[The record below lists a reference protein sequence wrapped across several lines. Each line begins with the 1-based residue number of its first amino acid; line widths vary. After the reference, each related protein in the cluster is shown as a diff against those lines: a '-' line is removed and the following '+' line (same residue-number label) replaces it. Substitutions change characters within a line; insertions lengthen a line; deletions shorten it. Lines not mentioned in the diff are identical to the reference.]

1 LVFNHKYSKMR
12 KHYPFFVLSVV
23 FALCGPVLFAQEGG
37 QMEGQTVA
45 QTGLQAYK
53 APLRWRVRG
62 LDLSSFFGTQN
73 TATGTGALTACT
85 SCYENVADGYQV
97 MNALTTGNSNTGVGF
112 QALALVTTGGSNT
125 AIGWAALNITNSTGN
140 TAVGAAAMESNTS
153 GSNNTGVGAN
163 ALGSSTGSNDV
174 AIGAEAFSNAFSE
187 SYSTMVGAGAGSHS
201 ESSSGYNT
209 AIGYNTLFG
218 AGHSMGG
225 PVSTGSYNLVAGAN
239 AMYYNTTGSY
249 NDAAGFY
256 SLYANTSGSFNANNG
271 AFSEYQ
277 NTSGQ
282 GNVADGFFGLFENT
296 SGNYNTAV
304 GFQTLMSNTTG
315 SNNTVVGAN
324 AEVNTGALSNAT
336 ALGAGATVSSSNAVM
351 VGNSSVTSI
360 GGYANW
366 TNFSDGRY
374 KKNIQSNVPGLAF
387 INKLTP
393 VTYTLDID
401 GIETVL
407 HKGQSTGSSVAGG
420 PASLSSVIGGL
431 GNPANDPVMKQAQQD
446 KSAITYTGFVAQD
459 VEKAADSLNFS
470 FSGIDKPKDANQNFY
485 GLRYGD
491 FVPPLVKAVQELSKS
506 SDSKDSAIS
515 AVITAEDSLRMQ
527 MVGLRAQVAEL
538 RAMILAQ
545 KSSASLDQNA
555 PNPFTGSTVIG
566 YTLPLGVTSA
576 QMQISDIDGKVMAV
590 IPLTGSGRSSITA
603 DVAGYAAGTY
613 TYSLMVNGRIV
624 STKKMVSVR

>member
-1 LVFNHKYSKMR
+1 MR
-12 KHYPFFVLSVV
+12 KHYPFFALSVA
-23 FALCGPVLFAQEGG
+23 FALCGQLLFAQTG
-37 QMEGQTVA
+37 V

-112 QALALVTTGGSNT
+112 QALALATTGSSNT
-125 AIGWAALNITNSTGN
+125 AIGWAALDITNSTGN
-140 TAVGAAAMESNTS
+140 TAIGAAAMENNTS
-153 GSNNTGVGAN
+153 GSNNTGVGAS

-174 AIGAEAFSNAFSE
+174 ALGAFAFLNAFSE
-187 SYSTMVGAGAGSHS
+187 SYSTMVGAQAGSHS
-201 ESSSGYNT
+201 ESSGGYNT
-209 AIGYNTLFG
+209 AIGYNALFG
-218 AGHSMGG
+218 AGWSGG
-225 PVSTGSYNLVAGAN
+225 HTSTGSYNLVAGAE
-239 AMYYNTTGSY
+239 AMYNNTTGSY
-249 NDAAGFY
+249 NDAVGFY
-256 SLYANTSGSFNANNG
+256 SLYANTSGSFNDNSG
-271 AFSEYQ
+271 AFSEYE

-282 GNVADGFFGLFENT
+282 GNVADGFFGLFENST
-296 SGNYNTAV
+296 GSYNTAI
-304 GFQTLMSNTTG
+304 GFQALTTNTTG

-324 AEVNTGALSNAT
+324 AEVSSGVLSNAT
-336 ALGAGATVSSSNAVM
+336 ALGAGATVAASNAVM

-401 GIETVL
+401 GIEAKM
-407 HKGQSTGSSVAGG
+407 HKEKPSMPVTLAGG
-420 PASLSSVIGGL
+420 PGSSSS
-431 GNPANDPVMKQAQQD
+431 ADDPVMKQAQQE
-446 KSAITYTGFVAQD
+446 KSAVTYTGFVAQD
-459 VEKAADSLNFS
+459 VEKAADSLNFV
-470 FSGIDKPKDANQNFY
+470 FSGIDKPKDANQSFY

-506 SDSKDSAIS
+506 SESKDSAID
-515 AVITAEDSLRMQ
+515 AVVTAEDSLRMQ
-527 MVGLRAQVAEL
+527 MASLRAQVAEL
-538 RAMILAQ
+538 RAMLLAQ
-545 KSSASLDQNA
+545 KSSASLDQNF

-566 YTLPLGVTSA
+566 YCLPQGVSSA
-576 QMQISDIDGKVMAV
+576 QMQISDMTGKVLAV
-590 IPLTGSGRSSITA
+590 IPLSGSGPSSITA

-613 TYSLMVNGRIV
+613 SYSLIMNGKIV
-624 STKKMVSVR
+624 STRKMVSVR